1 MKNLIKELKRD
12 IIRGASYA
20 DEERETHNGE
30 EYSIE
35 NLILESSSVI
45 YSRRV
50 FSDERSEEC
59 AARLCSAEEFLKI
72 PITEIE
78 NLINAAIYYNTQEV
92 IE

>member
-20 DEERETHNGE
+20 DEEKETHNGE

-50 FSDERSEEC
+50 FSDSGDTEC
-59 AARLCSAEEFLKI
+59 AVRLCSSEEFLKM
-72 PITEIE
+72 PIAEIE
-78 NLINAAIYYNTQEV
+78 KLINEAIYYNQEV
-92 IE
+92 DL

>member
-20 DEERETHNGE
+20 DEEKETHNGE

-35 NLILESSSVI
+35 NLILESSLVL

-50 FSDERSEEC
+50 FSDSGDIEC
-59 AARLCSAEEFLKI
+59 VVKLLSATEFLKM
-72 PITEIE
+72 PIAEIE
-78 NLINAAIYYNTQEV
+78 KLINEAIYYQEV
-92 IE
+92 DL

>member
-35 NLILESSSVI
+35 NLILESSSVL

-50 FSDERSEEC
+50 FTDSGDTEC
-59 AARLCSAEEFLKI
+59 AVRLCSATEFLKM
-72 PITEIE
+72 PIAEIE
-78 NLINAAIYYNTQEV
+78 RIVNVAVYYYTQEV
-92 IE
+92 ES

>member
-1 MKNLIKELKRD
+1 MKELIKELKRD

-35 NLILESSSVI
+35 NLILESSSVL

-50 FSDERSEEC
+50 FTDSGDTEC
-59 AARLCSAEEFLKI
+59 VVKLLSATEFLKM
-72 PITEIE
+72 PIAEIE
-78 NLINAAIYYNTQEV
+78 KLINAAIYYNTQEV
-92 IE
+92 DL

>member
-12 IIRGASYA
+12 IIRGMSYA
-20 DEERETHNGE
+20 DEEKESHNGN

-35 NLILESSSVI
+35 NLILESPSVL

-50 FSDERSEEC
+50 FSDSGDTEC
-59 AARLCSAEEFLKI
+59 AVRLCSSEEFLKT
-72 PITEIE
+72 PVAEIE
-78 NLINAAIYYNTQEV
+78 NLINAAVYYNTQEV